1 LSARQVVRREST
13 VVARKR
19 EKVLSFVSTKLDF
32 FFLSFFF
39 KVSKGAFAGDLLI
52 FLRPMAKVH
61 LLFFLSP
68 MAKVLLPGT
77 WTIFFASYGK
87 GAFAGFFLSPM
98 AKVLLPGTW
107 IIFFAS
113 YGKGAFA
120 DLPPTLRESYLL
132 PRFTR
137 AVGGDGSGDF
147 GYLLPTLR
155 V

>member
-19 EKVLSFVSTKLDF
+19 EKVLLSFVSTKLDF

-52 FLRPMAKVH
+52 FFV
-61 LLFFLSP
+61 
-68 MAKVLLPGT
+68 
-77 WTIFFASYGK
+77 SYGK
-87 GAFAGFFLSPM
+87 GAFAGDLEDFFLRLMAKVHLLVFLSPM
-98 AKVLLPGTW
+98 TKVLLPGTW

-137 AVGGDGSGDF
+137 AVGGDGSGAF
-147 GYLLPTLR
+147 GYLLSTLR